1 MNTRIK
7 NILQKK
13 VISMKYLNYM
23 MIWIKIIILEKFLI
37 EKNIKMKTQI
47 ILRIVYSN
55 NKPLVTR
62 ISLVLIIK
70 LYILFLFKFLKV
82 KIN

>member
-1 MNTRIK
+1 MRIK

>member
-1 MNTRIK
+1 
-7 NILQKK
+7 
-13 VISMKYLNYM
+13 
-23 MIWIKIIILEKFLI
+23 
-37 EKNIKMKTQI
+37 MKTQI